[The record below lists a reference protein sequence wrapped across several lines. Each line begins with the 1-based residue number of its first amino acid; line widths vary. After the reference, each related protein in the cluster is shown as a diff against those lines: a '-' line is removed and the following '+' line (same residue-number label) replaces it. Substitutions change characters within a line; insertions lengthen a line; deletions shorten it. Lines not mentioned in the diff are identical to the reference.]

1 VTGSSILV
9 VGSLN
14 ADLVVRVP
22 RFPAPGETLTGS
34 SFARFPGGKG
44 ANQAYAAARMGGR
57 ASLVG
62 QAGDDDLGRW
72 LAAHLAGGGV
82 DVSAVGLVPGQ
93 GTGLALITIDDR
105 GQNEIVLVPG
115 ANGTFSPDRLGA
127 SAHAIEGAALLL
139 LQLEIPLATVT
150 EAARA
155 GRAAGATIVLD
166 PAPARTLPSD
176 LLALVDVLTPNESEL
191 AVLTGG
197 GVVEGEDDVRARAE
211 RLVAAGAR
219 SVLVKWGANGARL
232 FGALG
237 AHAWAAREVPV
248 VDTTAAGD
256 TFNGAL
262 AVGLAEGL
270 DIETAGRRAVA
281 AATISVTRPGAQPSM
296 PTRDEVDAMMASG
309 SGLRTP
315 GRDR

>member
-1 VTGSSILV
+1 MAPSIVV

-57 ASLVG
+57 PSLVG
-62 QAGDDDLGRW
+62 QVGDDDLGRW
-72 LAAHLAGGGV
+72 LTAHLAAGGV
-82 DVSAVGLVPGQ
+82 DVSAVAAVPGQ
-93 GTGLALITIDDR
+93 GTGLALITIDER

-115 ANGTFSPDRLGA
+115 TNGTFSPDRFVA
-127 SAHAIEGAALLL
+127 SVRAIDGAALLL
-139 LQLEIPLATVT
+139 LQLEIPLATVA

-166 PAPARTLPSD
+166 PAPALPLSAD

-191 AVLTGG
+191 AALTGG
-197 GVVEGEDDVRARAE
+197 GVVAGEDDVRARAE

-219 SVLVKWGANGARL
+219 SVLVKWGAHGARL

-237 AHAWAAREVPV
+237 AHAWTAREVSV

-262 AVGLAEGL
+262 AVALAEGL
-270 DIETAGRRAVA
+270 DVETAGRLAVA
-281 AATISVTRPGAQPSM
+281 AATLSVTRPGAQPSM
-296 PTRDEVDAMMASG
+296 PVREEVETW
-309 SGLRTP
+309 LRERP
-315 GRDR
+315 